1 MNLSNCP
8 ISKIHHERRRSFP
21 ERYANMTEKQKI
33 LNCLKHQPYEG
44 ETPVMFFTMN
54 PGMFGIKNIE
64 LPVCERGMGSTGYD
78 VFGVHW
84 TAAAQA
90 SHYTLDQKPRYSDI
104 ESWREELKIPN
115 IEKLDWSTF
124 IRESE
129 EIDREKYVVTLTSY
143 MGPFERATCLTSF
156 EDCLVDLIS
165 EPEEFADLIGA
176 IADYKIALL
185 TKAIAIAKPDVVN
198 IHDDWGTANSTFMNP
213 DLWREVIKPHIK
225 RIYDCVIDGGAIV
238 VQHSCGKVGALV
250 GDMVEMGASAWEA
263 QSDCNDIPALTAQYG
278 DKLCILG
285 GLGGEEG
292 EAFGGPPA
300 EISGDAPKAELP
312 PLPPEQYPAY
322 PEFPAYLFD

>member
-1 MNLSNCP
+1 
-8 ISKIHHERRRSFP
+8 
-21 ERYANMTEKQKI
+21 MTDKQKI
-33 LNCLKHQPYEG
+33 LNCLRHLPYEG

-64 LPVCERGMGSTGYD
+64 LPVNERGMGSTGYD

-90 SHYTLDQKPRYSDI
+90 SHYTLDQQPRYSDI
-104 ESWREELKIPN
+104 ESWRDELKIPN
-115 IEKLDWSTF
+115 VEKLDWSTF
-124 IRESE
+124 IKESE
-129 EIDREKYVVTLTSY
+129 EIDRDQYVVTLTSY
-143 MGPFERATCLTSF
+143 MGPFERATSLTSF
-156 EDCLVDLIS
+156 EDCLVNLIS
-165 EPEEFADLIGA
+165 EPEEFSDLIGA

-185 TKAIAIAKPDVVN
+185 TKAISIAKPDVVN

-225 RIYDCVIDGGAIV
+225 RIYDCVIENGAIV
-238 VQHSCGKVGALV
+238 VQHSCGKIGPLV
-250 GDMVEMGASAWEA
+250 GDIVEMGASAWEA
-263 QSDCNDIPALTAQYG
+263 QTDCNDIPALKAQYG

-300 EISGDAPKAELP
+300 EAPADAPAMAEKP

-322 PEFPAYLFD
+322 PEFPSYLFD